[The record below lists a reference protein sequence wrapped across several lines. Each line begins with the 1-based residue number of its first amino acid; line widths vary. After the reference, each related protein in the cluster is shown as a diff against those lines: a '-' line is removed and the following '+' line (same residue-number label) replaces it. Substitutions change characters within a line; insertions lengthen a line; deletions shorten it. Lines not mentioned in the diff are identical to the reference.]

1 VAAGITGPILAAARL
16 PAAHPAVSRARRRY
30 RLAPSSRPRAMRA
43 VPLGLLLGRLALMKV
58 AGAVVGVALGLAITW
73 VAGRLGD
80 AGARARAR
88 RARARPADL
97 PPRHQRRPAGRLR
110 LGARYISIP
119 PLTANT
125 CPVM

>member
-1 VAAGITGPILAAARL
+1 L
-16 PAAHPAVSRARRRY
+16 Y
-30 RLAPSSRPRAMRA
+30 RPRAIRA

-97 PPRHQRRPAGRLR
+97 PLDTTGGRLAGYAWAPATSPSR
-110 LGARYISIP
+110 R
-119 PLTANT
+119 
-125 CPVM
+125 